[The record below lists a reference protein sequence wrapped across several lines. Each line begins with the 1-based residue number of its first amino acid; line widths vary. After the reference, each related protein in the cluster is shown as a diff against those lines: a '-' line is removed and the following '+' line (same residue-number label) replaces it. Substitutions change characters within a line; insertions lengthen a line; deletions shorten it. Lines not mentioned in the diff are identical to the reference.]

1 MQDQTDVSA
10 LARGVMLPRGSTPL
24 HPMTG
29 WRSLLPSSHARTPIG
44 LPYGSL
50 SLAGDVRG
58 WHVPSQSQ
66 RMGEAR
72 SLHRERGMPMT
83 RKGGILGPTPVPLWL
98 VVVDDVYRA
107 FTWVRP
113 TIHPRPV
120 SVVVLTET
128 SSPHGCDASR

>member
-1 MQDQTDVSA
+1 MPLKPYKRPLRNAIVPRGTTFTIRVWSLHTVIRSERAPVSVATAVIGFLSLRGWPRSLVMQDQTDVSA

-58 WHVPSQSQ
+58 CHVPSQSQ
-66 RMGEAR
+66 GMG
-72 SLHRERGMPMT
+72 
-83 RKGGILGPTPVPLWL
+83 
-98 VVVDDVYRA
+98 
-107 FTWVRP
+107 
-113 TIHPRPV
+113 
-120 SVVVLTET
+120 
-128 SSPHGCDASR
+128 